1 MITRVSTIT
10 ELKQIFGEV
19 LMNKTNK
26 VTKISDESIVNGIS
40 YGVAKIAQKALKDI
54 ALVETHIFPDGA
66 FGIHLDLVANKYG
79 ISDRFTTSKS
89 RTFVRVVGVVGT
101 FYQAGLQ
108 VFIGGGVSFDL
119 IEDVTIGIN
128 GYAYAL
134 VTSQTS
140 GLSTNVSAL
149 SIHTVNPAPLGH
161 QYCVN
166 EYQAEG
172 GRNNED
178 DQLFRLRI
186 KEGANLAARGTL
198 AHLTQAFIKINTNV
212 LRVYY
217 HGVNALNQIVLAIST
232 QNAVP
237 LTLLELE
244 EILQKGSQYLSISDL
259 ASFNGTSVN
268 VEIKNIDY
276 QPIDISLR
284 IELIGGANPD
294 AVRKD
299 LQVAFSKE
307 IDYRFWEPGR
317 KVEWDNLLQLAK
329 NHPSINYVPDTWF
342 YPNNDVII
350 DPTKLPRFRGFML
363 LDLEGNTISD
373 VAGVLNPVFYPNLL
387 DFSFHQT
394 ILASL

>member
-172 GRNNED
+172 GRN
-178 DQLFRLRI
+178 
-186 KEGANLAARGTL
+186 EGPVGPAR
-198 AHLTQAFIKINTNV
+198 
-212 LRVYY
+212 
-217 HGVNALNQIVLAIST
+217 NAERGA
-232 QNAVP
+232 
-237 LTLLELE
+237 
-244 EILQKGSQYLSISDL
+244 
-259 ASFNGTSVN
+259 GTSGAA
-268 VEIKNIDY
+268 
-276 QPIDISLR
+276 LGTGT
-284 IELIGGANPD
+284 GGA
-294 AVRKD
+294 AEAGTGGRRGGAGARAGEAAGFVRLMSD
-299 LQVAFSKE
+299 EAGGRRERRSK
-307 IDYRFWEPGR
+307 
-317 KVEWDNLLQLAK
+317 A
-329 NHPSINYVPDTWF
+329 
-342 YPNNDVII
+342 
-350 DPTKLPRFRGFML
+350 
-363 LDLEGNTISD
+363 
-373 VAGVLNPVFYPNLL
+373 
-387 DFSFHQT
+387 
-394 ILASL
+394 